1 MIVLCGNHRGGR
13 TMADILVDCQG
24 LPCPQ
29 PVLECK
35 RCIEEGAPDSFT
47 LLVDNDAAREN
58 VSRFASTKGYRS
70 EAEKLDTGL
79 WRLTLSRGHSSLA
92 APPAE
97 TGPREAASTTRQ
109 GRSSRPT
116 EQICVFIGSRTLG
129 RGDETLGARLMVNFV
144 STLPE
149 LGQDLW
155 RIIMV
160 NEGVTLAT
168 TNSPVL
174 ETLLGLEASGVG
186 ILVCGTCLDFFQ
198 LLEQK
203 QVGQTT
209 NMLDVVTSLQLA
221 TKVIRP

>member
-1 MIVLCGNHRGGR
+1 
-13 TMADILVDCQG
+13 MAEILLDCQG
-24 LPCPQ
+24 QPCPQ

-35 RCIEEGAPDSFT
+35 RCIEDSAPDSIT
-47 LLVDNDAAREN
+47 VLVDNDAAREN
-58 VSRFASTKGYRS
+58 VSRFASTKGYQS
-70 EAEKLDTGL
+70 EAQKLESGI
-79 WRLTLSRGHSSLA
+79 WRLTLSKGRASA
-92 APPAE
+92 TAPAE
-97 TGPREAASTTRQ
+97 TAPGEAASQ
-109 GRSSRPT
+109 EQHGRPGRHT

-129 RGDETLGARLMVNFV
+129 RGDETLGAKLMVNFV

-168 TNSPVL
+168 TGSPVL
-174 ETLLGLEASGVG
+174 ETLRTLEASGVS
-186 ILVCGTCLDFFQ
+186 ILVCGTCLDYFQ

>member
-1 MIVLCGNHRGGR
+1 
-13 TMADILVDCQG
+13 MAEILLDCQG
-24 LPCPQ
+24 QSCPQ

-35 RCIEEGAPDSFT
+35 RCIEDNTPDSFSV
-47 LLVDNDAAREN
+47 LVDNDAAREN

-70 EAEKLDTGL
+70 EAQKLESGL
-79 WRLTLSRGHSSLA
+79 WRLTLSKASPA
-92 APPAE
+92 APAE
-97 TGPREAASTTRQ
+97 TAPCETTSEEQ
-109 GRSSRPT
+109 HGRPCRHT
-116 EQICVFIGSRTLG
+116 EQICVFICSRTLG
-129 RGDETLGARLMVNFV
+129 RGDETLGAKLMVNFV

-168 TNSPVL
+168 TGSPVL
-174 ETLLGLEASGVG
+174 ETLHGLEASGVS
-186 ILVCGTCLDFFQ
+186 ILVCGTCLDHFQ

>member
-1 MIVLCGNHRGGR
+1 
-13 TMADILVDCQG
+13 MAEILLDCQG
-24 LPCPQ
+24 QPCPQ

-35 RCIEEGAPDSFT
+35 RCIEDSAPDSFGV
-47 LLVDNDAAREN
+47 LVDNDAAREN

-79 WRLTLSRGHSSLA
+79 WRLTLNKGHASPPA
-92 APPAE
+92 PAE
-97 TGPREAASTTRQ
+97 TAPGEATSQKQQ
-109 GRSSRPT
+109 GRPSRHT

-129 RGDETLGARLMVNFV
+129 RGDETLGAKLMVNFV

-155 RIIMV
+155 RIIML

-168 TNSPVL
+168 TGSPVL
-174 ETLLGLEASGVG
+174 ETLLRLEASGVS
-186 ILVCGTCLDFFQ
+186 ILVCGTCLDYFQ